1 MAEIELQ
8 GMQELLNSLTELG
21 RKGSRIENKALLAA
35 AKPILDEATST
46 SAFSDVSGKLRAGLK
61 ISRVKNKGG
70 TKHVLI
76 GIEKGDISEIFYGK
90 FLEFGTSRQNASPF
104 LQPAYESKKGE
115 AIRILREEFRK
126 GLGLK

>member
-21 RKGSRIENKALLAA
+21 RRGSRIENKALLAA

-46 SAFSDVSGKLRAGLK
+46 SAFNDVSGEGRAGLK
-61 ISRVKNKGG
+61 ISRVRSKGD

-76 GIEKGDISEIFYGK
+76 GIEKGDISEIFYMK
-90 FLEFGTSRQNASPF
+90 FLEFGTSKMPARPF

-115 AIRILREEFRK
+115 AIRILKEEFQK
-126 GLGLK
+126 GLGLE

>member
-35 AKPILDEATST
+35 AQPILDEATST
-46 SAFSDVSGKLRAGLK
+46 SAFNDRSGKGRAGLK
-61 ISRVKNKGG
+61 ISRVKSKGD

-76 GIEKGDISEIFYGK
+76 GIEKGDISEIFYMK
-90 FLEFGTSRQNASPF
+90 FLEFGTSKMPARPF

-115 AIRILREEFRK
+115 AIRIMKEEFRK
-126 GLGLK
+126 GLGL